1 MIHINTKTFFEK
13 LQLIVENK
21 ELIKLQLTGKREKS
35 SDLKKIIVTAV
46 EIKKRLLFEFC
57 VPS

>member
-1 MIHINTKTFFEK
+1 MIHSNTKTFFEK

-46 EIKKRLLFEFC
+46 EIKK
-57 VPS
+57 VTV

>member
-1 MIHINTKTFFEK
+1 MIHGNTKNFFEK

-21 ELIKLQLTGKREKS
+21 ELIKLQLTGKRDKS

-46 EIKKRLLFEFC
+46 EIKKRLLSEFRI
-57 VPS
+57 PS